1 MRTNFYD
8 CPETLI
14 ENIVEDYYA
23 YKYKN
28 EEDFFGVSIVGHYEI
43 IIELLNELVKRTK
56 FRFYNIEIDS
66 PEVDGYEDEYII
78 SIDSAGDIRCQTA
91 KYGGN
96 YIYAENNIIY
106 VHNDVNSKFIIRN
119 KGANMV
125 AFTYDA
131 DDFTNDDNSEY
142 NTHNVS
148 CKCDKCNERKKDSAV
163 NISKDKDG
171 KLHGFS
177 ASRSEGN
184 NYYGYSFYT
193 SEDMDEVLISNLLKE
208 FGF

>member
-23 YKYKN
+23 YKYEN
-28 EEDFFGVSIVGHYEI
+28 EEDSFGVKIVGHYEI
-43 IIELLNELVKRTK
+43 IIELLNELIGRTE
-56 FRFYNIEIDS
+56 FRLYDININS
-66 PEVDGYEDEYII
+66 PEANGYKDEYII
-78 SIDSAGDIRCQTA
+78 AIDDEGNIWCQTA
-91 KYGGN
+91 KYDDN
-96 YIYAENNIIY
+96 YIYVEGNIVY
-106 VHNDVNSKFIIRN
+106 VHNDVNSKFIIKN

-131 DDFTNDDNSEY
+131 DDLTNDDISKDNKH
-142 NTHNVS
+142 NTP
-148 CKCDKCNERKKDSAV
+148 CKCDKCNEHKKDSAV

-193 SEDMDEVLISNLLKE
+193 SEDIDEVLISNLLKE

>member
-8 CPETLI
+8 CPETLV

-23 YKYKN
+23 YKYEN

-43 IIELLNELVKRTK
+43 IIELLNELIGRTE
-56 FRFYNIEIDS
+56 FRLYNIEIDL
-66 PEVDGYEDEYII
+66 PEINGYEDEYII
-78 SIDSAGDIRCQTA
+78 SIDSTGNIWCQTA
-91 KYGGN
+91 KYGDN
-96 YIYAENNIIY
+96 YIYAEDDIVY
-106 VHNDVNSKFIIRN
+106 VHNDVNSKFVIKN
-119 KGANMV
+119 KGTNMV

-131 DDFTNDDNSEY
+131 DDITNDDISKDNKH
-142 NTHNVS
+142 NTP

-177 ASRSEGN
+177 ASRLEGN

-193 SEDMDEVLISNLLKE
+193 SEDIDEVLISNLLKE

>member
-8 CPETLI
+8 SPKTLI

-23 YKYKN
+23 YKYEN
-28 EEDFFGVSIVGHYEI
+28 EEDFFGVNIVGHYKI
-43 IIELLNELVKRTK
+43 IIELLNELIKRTK
-56 FRFYNIEIDS
+56 FRLYNIEIDL
-66 PEVDGYEDEYII
+66 PEVSGYEDEYVI
-78 SIDSAGDIRCQTA
+78 SIDFAGDIWCQTA
-91 KYGGN
+91 KYGDN
-96 YIYAENNIIY
+96 YIYTEDDIVY
-106 VHNDVNSKFIIRN
+106 VHNDVNSKFVIKN

-131 DDFTNDDNSEY
+131 DDFTNDNSED
-142 NTHNVS
+142 NTHNTP
-148 CKCDKCNERKKDSAV
+148 CKCDKCNEHKNDSAV

-177 ASRSEGN
+177 ASRSDGN
-184 NYYGYSFYT
+184 NYFGYSFYT
-193 SEDMDEVLISNLLKE
+193 SDEIDEVLISNLLKE

>member
-1 MRTNFYD
+1 MRTIFYD

-23 YKYKN
+23 YKYEN
-28 EEDFFGVSIVGHYEI
+28 EEDFFVVSIVGHYEI

-56 FRFYNIEIDS
+56 FKLYNIEIDL
-66 PEVDGYEDEYII
+66 PEINGYEDEYII
-78 SIDSAGDIRCQTA
+78 SIDSTGNFWCKAA
-91 KYGGN
+91 KYGDN
-96 YIYAENNIIY
+96 YIYVEDDIVY
-106 VHNDVNSKFIIRN
+106 VHNDVNSKFIIKN
-119 KGANMV
+119 KGVNMV

-131 DDFTNDDNSEY
+131 DDLTNDDISKDNKH
-142 NTHNVS
+142 NTP

-177 ASRSEGN
+177 ASRSEGT

-193 SEDMDEVLISNLLKE
+193 SEDMDEVLILNLLKE